1 MLTNDGKCTIE
12 SIWAKIEASRCDEER
27 QFWRSELKQKW
38 PGMICGGAD
47 EPEWDKRDLVNLY
60 EDINFRGNLQGTK
73 LLPEELTPEFKEFKQ
88 LPSYYTEVRRSTFV
102 HTTYN
107 GQVVNSEN
115 EVRTEETLYWMC
127 ISTEDLRD
135 QMVRVGRKRQKM
147 DKDHFGPCNWSMPLL
162 LGSQHSNRF
171 KRNTK
176 VYVLFGVDKGRH
188 GVVIGH
194 QIAFNLKDWG
204 SPEGKS
210 PVLKVLMVCR
220 ETGYLEVRDVH
231 QDLVKLVDLH
241 NRLPFG
247 VPRLRLFDY
256 PDMAAQLERRIETH
270 TNGLIPPTLVSR
282 NFWALE
288 MDNYWDYERNSV
300 TRRNSGN

>member
-1 MLTNDGKCTIE
+1 MLTIDGKCVIE
-12 SIWAKIEASRCDEER
+12 SIWTKIETSRCEDER
-27 QFWRSELKQKW
+27 QHWRSELKQSW
-38 PGMICGGAD
+38 PGMTCGGPD

-73 LLPEELTPEFKEFKQ
+73 LLPDELTPEFKEFKQ
-88 LPSYYTEVRRSTFV
+88 LPSHYTEVRRSIFV

-115 EVRTEETLYWMC
+115 EVRTEETLHWMVV
-127 ISTEDLRD
+127 SPEDLRD
-135 QMVRVGRKRQKM
+135 RMVRDVGKRQKK
-147 DKDHFGPCNWSMPLL
+147 DKDHFGPCNWSMPLF

-194 QIAFNLKDWG
+194 QIGFNLKDWG

-210 PVLKVLMVCR
+210 PVLKVLMACK

-247 VPRLRLFDY
+247 VPRLRLSEY
-256 PDMAAQLERRIETH
+256 PDMAGELERRIETH
-270 TNGLIPPTLVSR
+270 TTRFISPTLVSR

-288 MDNYWDYERNSV
+288 RDNYWDYERNSV

>member
-1 MLTNDGKCTIE
+1 
-12 SIWAKIEASRCDEER
+12 
-27 QFWRSELKQKW
+27 
-38 PGMICGGAD
+38 
-47 EPEWDKRDLVNLY
+47 
-60 EDINFRGNLQGTK
+60 
-73 LLPEELTPEFKEFKQ
+73 
-88 LPSYYTEVRRSTFV
+88 
-102 HTTYN
+102 
-107 GQVVNSEN
+107 
-115 EVRTEETLYWMC
+115 
-127 ISTEDLRD
+127 
-135 QMVRVGRKRQKM
+135 
-147 DKDHFGPCNWSMPLL
+147 MPLL

-194 QIAFNLKDWG
+194 QIGFNLKDWG

-210 PVLKVLMVCR
+210 PVLKVLMACK

-247 VPRLRLFDY
+247 VPRLHASEY
-256 PDMAAQLERRIETH
+256 PDMAVELERRIETH
-270 TNGLIPPTLVSR
+270 TTRFISPTLVSR

-288 MDNYWDYERNSV
+288 RDNYWDYERNSV